1 MIYICRR
8 DQYDSER
15 EKEKERERKRKKK
28 RKKTRKEKKR
38 RKEERRRG
46 ERKKKRKRMATA
58 SVFVGVSE
66 REGRCPLHAPRDG
79 WVCVEAGHFLATA
92 RKWRVC
98 HERVECVRRAIEGW
112 VDERWVLEHPSPT
125 PDIPTLMD
133 LPPVVG
139 WVCVP
144 KDVFEADTAKLTA
157 ATLELARLQ
166 LELEKEEEE
175 ERRRLAIP
183 VPPPFQV
190 SEIGRV
196 TCTDCG
202 R

>member
-1 MIYICRR
+1 
-8 DQYDSER
+8 
-15 EKEKERERKRKKK
+15 
-28 RKKTRKEKKR
+28 
-38 RKEERRRG
+38 
-46 ERKKKRKRMATA
+46 MATA

-66 REGRCPLHAPRDG
+66 KVGKCPLHPPGAG

-98 HERVECVRRAIEGW
+98 HERVECVRRAIEGR
-112 VDERWVLEHPSPT
+112 VGERWVLEHPSPT

-175 ERRRLAIP
+175 ERRRSVIP
-183 VPPPFQV
+183 APPPFQV
-190 SEIGRV
+190 SDIGRV
-196 TCTDCG
+196 IVQIVVIKRKFSSPNRIYYHLQCFQDFHPAPHLDDVIEFQLELLEERRSLTRD
-202 R
+202 